1 MFRLR
6 LTLGHDYPAAP
17 PKGALSCRGLARRIS
32 RVTPL
37 SHAGIFLTRI
47 FHPNVSASG
56 DICVN
61 TLKRDWTPETT
72 LSHVLAVVR
81 CLLIVP
87 FPESSLNDDAGKLFM
102 ESYDEY
108 ARKARLWTSIH
119 AMPQGS
125 SGAPAPAA
133 TAAAAA
139 PAAGGDA
146 TAPAA
151 AVSAEGAPAAATTEA
166 SAAAVSSSSTGPAE
180 GGPTAAATA
189 PAPAA
194 AAAAPQAFRT
204 TKGNGAPPAL
214 GGGAS
219 SGPAGSKRPAAE
231 GSGAPV
237 ADRARKEAAAAKRRL

>member
-1 MFRLR
+1 MFRLK

-17 PKGALSCRGLARRIS
+17 PKGPFVGCPLVQNTCATPTSPSLAR
-32 RVTPL
+32 L
-37 SHAGIFLTRI
+37 AGTFLTRI

-61 TLKRDWTPETT
+61 TLKRDWTPDTT
-72 LSHVLAVVR
+72 LAHVLAVVR

-119 AMPQGS
+119 AIPAAAG
-125 SGAPAPAA
+125 GAGHAPA
-133 TAAAAA
+133 AAAAA
-139 PAAGGDA
+139 PPAAAGAVGDA
-146 TAPAA
+146 TPADGEAAPAPPPSA
-151 AVSAEGAPAAATTEA
+151 AGDKAAETVPESGAAA
-166 SAAAVSSSSTGPAE
+166 AA
-180 GGPTAAATA
+180 
-189 PAPAA
+189 APAA

-204 TKGNGAPPAL
+204 AKGNGAPV

-219 SGPAGSKRPAAE
+219 SAPAGSKRPASE
-231 GSGAPV
+231 GGAGTAAAPAA
-237 ADRARKEAAAAKRRL
+237 ADRARKDAAAKRRL